1 VTKEQE
7 LRTALEAYVKAQG
20 RMLDRWAEGDS
31 AVKADL
37 WKALHDCEEAGR
49 KALANPCCEETPC
62 QWGDHPCDRK
72 KPISTLRAA
81 AVVETMLNRDELR
94 LLAIHRILDGIG
106 GINLHERAAD
116 LAAMRGHEEPNDR
129 DYLDATR
136 EALDVI
142 VKAEFGV

>member
-81 AVVETMLNRDELR
+81 VAVSVPSKLPPGPPNKPRPDETLMECTLLR
-94 LLAIHRILDGIG
+94 GAQRLRS
-106 GINLHERAAD
+106 
-116 LAAMRGHEEPNDR
+116 
-129 DYLDATR
+129 
-136 EALDVI
+136 
-142 VKAEFGV
+142 